1 MLTIFG
7 KLILVACQFAT
18 VSSAAFGRAGT
29 FGSRDD
35 NLLRSN
41 RKHRPTRTHTALKR
55 EPILIDLE
63 QMNLPMNPP
72 LADTVRVLSPVS
84 LTGLQLI
91 NLSVGGLLRPLH
103 SFLGCS
109 KSVRNIIPD
118 GLTSCG
124 GRHETSGPIHF
135 RIHVEQPKAYQSLK
149 PNRPDLSF

>member
-1 MLTIFG
+1 MLQSPLQLLAERERLAHEMTTCFG
-7 KLILVACQFAT
+7 AIGNT
-18 VSSAAFGRAGT
+18 
-29 FGSRDD
+29 D
-35 NLLRSN
+35 
-41 RKHRPTRTHTALKR
+41 HTALKR

-149 PNRPDLSF
+149 ANRPDLSF